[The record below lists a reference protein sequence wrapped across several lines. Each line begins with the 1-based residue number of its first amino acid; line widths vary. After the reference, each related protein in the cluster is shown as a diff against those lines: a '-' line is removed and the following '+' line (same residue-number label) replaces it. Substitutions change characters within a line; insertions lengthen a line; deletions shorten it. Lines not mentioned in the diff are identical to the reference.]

1 MNILKKGISIL
12 LLAGLM
18 VSCSDDDTLNPTGL
32 SETIFSS
39 FSATASGD
47 GTIITV
53 TPVSIG
59 ASSFTVDFGDPNST
73 SDVLTISQ
81 QGGSVS
87 YDYPNEVEEVTY
99 TITVTSAS
107 DKGLAAKTLTEDVT
121 IVHSVISSIGTVPA
135 SPSRANAD
143 VFAVFSDGMDFD
155 GGFLEYRWGEAAAG
169 GTVVQVDGNN
179 VVQLS
184 RLGSSAK
191 ALSVGTIVPSEAF
204 GGGIAATYIHFDVHS
219 DFAEGI
225 DKLKVTLVNEG
236 ASESYEV
243 DGLDL
248 ADGDWTSFD
257 FDLATDFSGVVTA
270 IDEISFELGTGGT
283 AKDHATIHVDNVYL
297 YKTNGSTILN
307 GDFEITGSF
316 ATSQWRFATFT
327 DGTTNPFGSSSDG
340 SDFDINGNDTG
351 GKTRGAKWS
360 SSQSAGQLASSNS
373 RYAYQALTLTP
384 NADYVL
390 EYQYAIDDDNNE
402 IIGGRHLVG
411 LVLDRHYTDGA
422 DAVADI
428 TDNLGNHAGYVAEGK
443 FSSTVNDYGTFAQVP
458 FTSSS
463 NGEVAVMFYSVSPD
477 DAWIDNVRVV
487 PAADVMPTSPDF
499 TAESEGGDSYLEY
512 SFTNTSTRATSFSW
526 DFGDGKTSTGRSPTH
541 TYATAGVYNVV
552 LTATNSAGSN
562 TANETITVSPPAV
575 VATFAAVILNGS
587 IDEYDDTTNTPPGA
601 HKDDNNDA
609 WETDPPNTLKD
620 GVTPSPYTWDNKG
633 LRDDLGLKAAGITTT
648 ENTGNYALKFSSPE
662 RRAYQPFTVEVGV
675 EYTISMWVRTE
686 TTDDF
691 NVYIL
696 NNEVQNETDLAG
708 NSDKV
713 FTVSGNTN
721 TYTEYTFTFIASTT
735 TAVFYAVPHAGIT
748 GDSEV
753 YLDDISISTPGF

>member
-1 MNILKKGISIL
+1 MNILIKGISVL
-12 LLAGLM
+12 LLACLI
-18 VSCSDDDTLNPTGL
+18 VSCGDDDTLNPKGL
-32 SETIFSS
+32 SETILSS

-59 ASSFTVDFGDPNST
+59 ATSYTVDFGDPDSS
-73 SDVLTISQ
+73 SDVLTITE

-87 YDYPNEVEEVTY
+87 YDYPNELEEVTY

-107 DKGLAAKTLTEDVT
+107 DKGLSAKTLTEDVK
-121 IVHSVISSIGTVPA
+121 IVHTVISSINTVPA
-135 SPSRANAD
+135 SPMKANAD
-143 VFAVFSDGMDFD
+143 VFALFSDGMDYD
-155 GGFLEYRWGEAAAG
+155 GGFLEYRWGEAATG
-169 GTVVQVDGNN
+169 GTLVPVGDNS

-184 RLGSSAK
+184 RLGKSAR
-191 ALSVGTIVPSEAF
+191 ALTVKTVEPSEAF
-204 GGGIAATYIHFDVHS
+204 GMGIAATHIHFDVHS

-236 ASESYEV
+236 ASESYEI

-248 ADGDWTSFD
+248 SDGAWTSFD
-257 FDLATDFSGVVTA
+257 LDLAADFSGAVTA

-283 AKDHATIHVDNVYL
+283 AMDHASIHVDNVYL

-307 GDFEITGSF
+307 GDFEISGTY

-327 DGTTNPFGSSSDG
+327 DGNTNPFGSSSDG

-360 SSQSAGQLASSNS
+360 SSQSAGQLVSPNS

-384 NADYVL
+384 STDYVL
-390 EYQYAIDDDNNE
+390 EYQYALDDDNNE

-411 LVLDRHYTDGA
+411 LVLDGHYTDGA
-422 DAVADI
+422 DAVNDVNN
-428 TDNLGNHAGYVAEGK
+428 NLGSHAGYVAEGK
-443 FSSTVNDYGTFAQVP
+443 FSSSPNDYGTFVQIP
-458 FTSSS
+458 FTSNQS
-463 NGEVAVMFYSVSPD
+463 GEVAVMFYSVSPD

-487 PAADVMPTSPDF
+487 EAANVTPTAPDF
-499 TAESEGGDSYLEY
+499 SAETEGGDSYLKY
-512 SFTNTSTRATSFSW
+512 SFTNTSMNANSFMW
-526 DFGDGKTSTGRSPTH
+526 DFGDGNTSKEKSPTH
-541 TYATAGVYNVV
+541 TYATVGVYNVV
-552 LTATNSAGSN
+552 LTASNSAGSN
-562 TANETITVSPPAV
+562 TANETITVTAPAV

-620 GVTPSPYTWDNKG
+620 GVTASPYNWDNSG

-648 ENTGNYALKFSSPE
+648 EHTGNYALKFSTPE
-662 RRAYQPFTVEVGV
+662 RRAYQPFTVEIGV

-686 TTDDF
+686 TTADF

-696 NNEVQNETDLAG
+696 NNEVQNESDLVG

-721 TYTEYTFTFIASTT
+721 TYTEYTFTFTASTT
-735 TAVFYAVPHAGIT
+735 TAVFYGVPLASID

-753 YLDDISISTPGF
+753 YLDDVSISTPGF

>member
-1 MNILKKGISIL
+1 MNIFKKIL
-12 LLAGLM
+12 SALLVLGLV
-18 VSCSDDDTLNPTGL
+18 VSCGEDELKPTGL
-32 SETIFSS
+32 SETILSS
-39 FSATASGD
+39 FSVTASGD

-73 SDVLTISQ
+73 SDVLTITE
-81 QGGSVS
+81 QGGAVS
-87 YDYPNEVEEVTY
+87 YDYPNEEEEVTY

-121 IVHSVISSIGTVPA
+121 IVHTVISAISTAPA
-135 SPSRANAD
+135 SPDRSNAD
-143 VFAVFSDGMDFD
+143 VFAIFTDGMDFD
-155 GGFLEYRWGEAAAG
+155 GGFLEYRWGEAASG
-169 GTVVQVDGNN
+169 GIVVPVDDNN
-179 VVQLS
+179 VIQLS
-184 RLGSSAK
+184 RLGSK
-191 ALSVGTIVPSEAF
+191 AGVLSMKEVESSNAF
-204 GGGIAATYIHFDVHS
+204 GDGIAATHIHFDVHS
-219 DFAEGI
+219 EFSEGI
-225 DKLKVTLVNEG
+225 DKLKVTLKSG
-236 ASESYEV
+236 SDSYDI

-248 ADGDWTSFD
+248 SDGAWTGFD
-257 FDLATDFSGVVTA
+257 FDLASDFSGAVDA

-283 AKDHATIHVDNVYL
+283 AKDHASIHVDNVYL
-297 YKTNGSTILN
+297 YKENGSTILN
-307 GDFEITGSF
+307 GDFEISGTY
-316 ATSQWRFATFT
+316 ATSQWRFAAFT
-327 DGTTNPFGSSSDG
+327 DGNTNPFGSSSDG
-340 SDFDINGNDTG
+340 SDWDINGVEQS

-360 SSQSAGQLASSNS
+360 SSQSAGQLASANS

-384 NADYVL
+384 GADYVL
-390 EYQYAIDDDNNE
+390 EYQYAIDDDNDE

-411 LVLDRHYTDGA
+411 LVLDGHYTDGA
-422 DAVADI
+422 DAVSDMSE
-428 TDNLGNHAGYVAEGK
+428 NLGNHVGYVAEGK
-443 FSSTVNDYGTFAQVP
+443 FSSTVIDYGTFAQVP
-458 FTSSS
+458 FTSSAS
-463 NGEVAVMFYSVSPD
+463 GEVSVMFYSVSPD
-477 DAWIDNVRVV
+477 DAWIDNVKVV
-487 PAADVMPTSPDF
+487 PAAEVMATSPDF
-499 TAESEGGDSYLEY
+499 TAESEGGDKYLEY

-526 DFGDGKTSTGRSPTH
+526 DFGDGKTSTEKSPTH
-541 TYATAGVYNVV
+541 TYSTAGVYNVV

-562 TANETITVSPPAV
+562 TANQTITVSPPAV

-648 ENTGNYALKFSSPE
+648 EHTGNYALKFSSPE

-686 TTDDF
+686 TTEDF

-735 TAVFYAVPHAGIT
+735 TAVFYGVPHAGIT

-753 YLDDISISTPGF
+753 YLDDISITTPGL

>member
-1 MNILKKGISIL
+1 MNILKKGISVL
-12 LLAGLM
+12 LLAGLI
-18 VSCSDDDTLNPTGL
+18 VSCGEDDLKPTGL
-32 SETIFSS
+32 SETILSS

-59 ASSFTVDFGDPNST
+59 ASSYTVDFGDPNST
-73 SDVLTISQ
+73 SDVLTISE

-107 DKGLAAKTLTEDVT
+107 DKGLSPKTITETVT
-121 IVHSVISSIGTVPA
+121 VINAVMSSLSTVPA
-135 SPSRANAD
+135 SPNKSNAD
-143 VFAVFSDGMDFD
+143 VFALFTDGMDFD
-155 GGFLEYRWGEAAAG
+155 GGFLEYRWGEAASG
-169 GTVVQVDGNN
+169 GTLVAVDDNS
-179 VVQLS
+179 VIQLS
-184 RLGSSAK
+184 RLGSSAGV
-191 ALSVGTIVPSEAF
+191 LSMKSVETANAF
-204 GGGIAATYIHFDVHS
+204 GDGIAATHIHFDVHS

-225 DKLKVTLVNEG
+225 DKLKVTIKAG
-236 ASESYEV
+236 DDSYDI

-248 ADGDWTSFD
+248 TDGDWASFD
-257 FDLATDFSGVVTA
+257 FELASDFSGAVTA
-270 IDEISFELGTGGT
+270 IDKISFELGTGGT
-283 AKDHATIHVDNVYL
+283 AKDHASIHVDNVYL
-297 YKTNGSTILN
+297 YKTTGSTILN
-307 GDFEITGSF
+307 GDFEIEGTY

-327 DGTTNPFGSSSDG
+327 DGNTNPFGSSSDG
-340 SDFDINGNDTG
+340 SDFDIDGNDTG

-360 SSQSAGQLASSNS
+360 SSQSGGQLASSNS
-373 RYAYQALTLTP
+373 RYAYQALALTP
-384 NADYVL
+384 NTDYVL

-402 IIGGRHLVG
+402 IIGGRHIVG
-411 LVLDRHYTDGA
+411 LILDGHYTDGA
-422 DAVADI
+422 EAVNDVNN
-428 TDNLGNHAGYVAEGK
+428 NLGSHAGYVAEGK
-443 FSSTVNDYGTFAQVP
+443 FSSSPNDYGTFVQIP
-458 FTSSS
+458 FTSNES
-463 NGEVAVMFYSVSPD
+463 GEVAVMIYSVSPD

-487 PAADVMPTSPDF
+487 EAANVTPTTPEFS
-499 TAESEGGDSYLEY
+499 AETEGGDSYLKY
-512 SFTNTSTRATSFSW
+512 SFTNTSMNANSFMW
-526 DFGDGKTSTGRSPTH
+526 DFGDGNTSKEKSPTH

-562 TANETITVSPPAV
+562 TANETITATAPAV
-575 VATFAAVILNGS
+575 VATFAAVLLNGS

-620 GVTPSPYTWDNKG
+620 GLTASPYNWDNSG
-633 LRDDLGLKAAGITTT
+633 LRDDLGLKAAGLTTT
-648 ENTGNYALKFSSPE
+648 EHTGNYALKFSSAD
-662 RRAYQPFTVEVGV
+662 RRAYQPFTVEIGV

-686 TTDDF
+686 TTADF

-696 NNEVQNETDLAG
+696 NNEVQNESDLAG

-721 TYTEYTFTFIASTT
+721 TYTEYTFTFTASTT
-735 TAVFYAVPHAGIT
+735 TAVFYAVPLANID

>member
-1 MNILKKGISIL
+1 MNILIKGISVL
-12 LLAGLM
+12 LLACLI
-18 VSCSDDDTLNPTGL
+18 VSCGDDDTLNPKGL
-32 SETIFSS
+32 SETILSS

-59 ASSFTVDFGDPNST
+59 ATSYTVDFGDPDSS
-73 SDVLTISQ
+73 SDVLTITE

-87 YDYPNEVEEVTY
+87 YDYPNELEEVTY

-107 DKGLAAKTLTEDVT
+107 DKGLSAKTLTENVT
-121 IVHSVISSIGTVPA
+121 IVHTVNSSISTVPA
-135 SPSRANAD
+135 SPMKANAD
-143 VFAVFSDGMDFD
+143 VFALFSDGMDYD
-155 GGFLEYRWGEAAAG
+155 GGFLGYRWGEAASG
-169 GTVVQVDGNN
+169 GIVVPVDDNN
-179 VVQLS
+179 VIQLS
-184 RLGSSAK
+184 RLGSK
-191 ALSVGTIVPSEAF
+191 AGVLSMGTVESSNAF
-204 GGGIAATYIHFDVHS
+204 GDGIAATHIHLDVHS
-219 DFAEGI
+219 KFSEGI
-225 DKLKVTLVNEG
+225 DKLKVTLKSG
-236 ASESYEV
+236 SDSYDI

-248 ADGDWTSFD
+248 EDGTWTSFD
-257 FDLATDFSGVVTA
+257 LDLATDFSGAVTA

-327 DGTTNPFGSSSDG
+327 NGVTDPFGSSSDG

-360 SSQSAGQLASSNS
+360 SSQSAGQLASPNS

-411 LVLDRHYTDGA
+411 VVLDGHYTDGA
-422 DAVADI
+422 DAVDDV
-428 TDNLGNHAGYVAEGK
+428 TNNLGSHAGYEAEGK
-443 FSSTVNDYGTFAQVP
+443 FSSSPNDYGTFVQIP
-458 FTSSS
+458 FTSNESGKVS
-463 NGEVAVMFYSVSPD
+463 VMIYSVSPD
-477 DAWIDNVRVV
+477 DAWIDNVRVIE
-487 PAADVMPTSPDF
+487 AANVTPTTPKFSSE
-499 TAESEGGDSYLEY
+499 TEGGDSYLEY
-512 SFTNTSTRATSFSW
+512 SFTNTSMYANSFMW
-526 DFGDGKTSTGRSPTH
+526 DFGDGNTSKEKSPTH
-541 TYATAGVYNVV
+541 TYATPGAYNVV
-552 LTATNSAGSN
+552 LTASNSAGSN
-562 TANETITVSPPAV
+562 TANETITVTAPAV

-648 ENTGNYALKFSSPE
+648 EHTGNYALKFSAAD

-686 TTDDF
+686 TTEGF

-696 NNEVQNETDLAG
+696 NNEVQNENDLAG

-735 TAVFYAVPHAGIT
+735 TAVFYGVPHAGIT